1 MLSPPGDKYFLKE
14 VLMVDPGSI
23 LFGSMDGFLE
33 RRIQYS

>member
-1 MLSPPGDKYFLKE
+1 MLSLPGDKFSFLE

-33 RRIQYS
+33 RRIQYF